1 MSAAAEGRTPASG
14 SSLLGNRLPYWVVL
28 VLAAGM
34 FGAGRMSVDKQ
45 VPVALAE
52 QSAVLMRI
60 VLEHPE
66 LDAAQ
71 IEKKVR
77 APMRELLQRYGRQGY
92 MVVDVATTDAGGY
105 SLLALPSGSVD
116 ITGELLSTIQATTA
130 SASPAPAPAPA
141 PASGP
146 AALASSPLKGH

>member
-1 MSAAAEGRTPASG
+1 MSAASEVGTPGRRAG
-14 SSLLGNRLPYWVVL
+14 LLGNRLPYWVVL
-28 VLAAGM
+28 ALAAGM
-34 FGAGRMSVDKQ
+34 FGAGRMSVDRH

-52 QSAVLMRI
+52 QSAVLMRV

-77 APMRELLQRYGRQGY
+77 APMRELLQRYGRLGY

-105 SLLALPSGSVD
+105 SLLALPSGSID
-116 ITGELLSTIQATTA
+116 ITGELLTTIQATTA
-130 SASPAPAPAPA
+130 SAPPAPAA
-141 PASGP
+141 ASGP